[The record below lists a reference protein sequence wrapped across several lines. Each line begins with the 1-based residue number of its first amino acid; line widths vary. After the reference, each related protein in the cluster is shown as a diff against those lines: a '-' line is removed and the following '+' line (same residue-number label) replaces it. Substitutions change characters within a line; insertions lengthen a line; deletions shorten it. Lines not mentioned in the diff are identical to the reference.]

1 MNLNLTLREKI
12 GQLVLYSMEGNTLD
26 QDTLNTLSDYKIG
39 NIIHFGNN
47 VTGFDDA
54 KALNAQL
61 SEVISANCS
70 GVRPLISID
79 HEGGRVMRFARDFTW
94 FPSAMA
100 LGAIDDPSLTR
111 SVGRAMGT
119 ELRAAG
125 FNLSLGPV
133 VDVLVNPANPAGGV
147 RMFGSSEKLVARH
160 AVQLASG
167 LQESG
172 VMACVKHFPG
182 CGDTEQD
189 SHYFLPTVEFTL
201 ERLEEV
207 ELVPYREAFAAGAA
221 DALMTT
227 HILFPKVEPDPVPA
241 TMSPVILTGL
251 LRGKLGFKGI
261 IISDGIHMKAIAD
274 HYGVEN
280 GCIAAINAGVDLICL
295 GSGGAGYQASQKSCL
310 EAMYQA
316 ALSGKLSM
324 ARIDEAVSRILAFKE
339 KYGKDFPAAP
349 DFAAHAQINQT
360 ACRRAATWLTAC
372 REPISGSVLCVGAPV
387 YELAFG
393 LTHADPRAIPF
404 AQLAGEALGAPW
416 AMLDGSPL
424 PDYDTLVIGVQ
435 RLTAEGPELAAA
447 HAALHAGKKAAFIF
461 LGQPQGAKLLP
472 EGCPAV
478 CVYTRT
484 PQSVRAALNVLT
496 GKENAEGVLPTIL
509 V

>member
-1 MNLNLTLREKI
+1 MNLTLREKI

-26 QDTLNTLSDYKIG
+26 QDTLDTLRDYKIG

-54 KALNAQL
+54 RALNAQL
-61 SEVISANCS
+61 REVIAGNCS
-70 GVRPLISID
+70 GVHPLISVD

-94 FPSAMA
+94 FPSQMA
-100 LGAIDDPSLTR
+100 LGAIDDPALTR

-147 RMFGSSEKLVARH
+147 RMYGSSEKLVARH
-160 AVQLASG
+160 AVQLAQG

-172 VMACVKHFPG
+172 VIACVKHFPG
-182 CGDTEQD
+182 CGDTELD
-189 SHYFLPTVEFTL
+189 SHYFLPTVEFSL

-207 ELVPYREAFAAGAA
+207 ELVPYREAFASGSA

-241 TMSPVILTGL
+241 TMSPVILTDL

-295 GSGGAGYQASQKSCL
+295 GSGGAGYQQSQKACL

-324 ARIDEAVSRILAFKE
+324 ARIDEAVARILAFKQ
-339 KYGKDFPAAP
+339 KYAEGFDAQP
-349 DFAAHAQINQT
+349 DFSAHAQLNRE
-360 ACRRAATWLTAC
+360 ACRRSATWLTGC
-372 REPISGSVLCVGAPV
+372 REPISGRMLCVGAPV
-387 YELAFG
+387 RELAFG
-393 LTHADPRAIPF
+393 LTHADPRATPF
-404 AQLAGEALGAPW
+404 AQIAGEAIDAPW
-416 AMLDGSPL
+416 AMLDGTPL
-424 PDYDTLVIGVQ
+424 GDYDTLVIGVQ
-435 RLTAEGPELAAA
+435 RLCADGPELAAA
-447 HAALHAGKKAAFIF
+447 REALAAGKKAAFIF
-461 LGQPQGAKLLP
+461 LGQPQGAGLLP
-472 EGCPAV
+472 PDCPAV
-478 CVYTRT
+478 CVYART
-484 PQSVRAALNVLT
+484 TQSVRAALDVLLGREDAPGT
-496 GKENAEGVLPTIL
+496 LPVPL